1 MTGQFRFTTSVRLL
15 GTTILILGACA
26 VGVSSAGAQV
36 YRCESAG
43 GVPVYQGSANGRNCQ
58 PIDLAPL
65 TTIPAPDRPASAQ
78 AAGSTTGTT
87 TGTKAATA
95 ATAATAT
102 TSAAAAARRFPAVTP
117 SSQRVRDDDR
127 RLILEE
133 ELRKEQERLDGL
145 HSQRAQLPVA
155 PPAAPTDS
163 AGEALDDASAPADA
177 GRLDRDIERSESSL
191 AALRRELDAIGPTRV
206 RQEPA
211 Q

>member
-1 MTGQFRFTTSVRLL
+1 MTERFRFTTSVRSL

-26 VGVSSAGAQV
+26 AGVSSARAQV

-43 GVPVYQGSANGRNCQ
+43 GVPVYQGSANGKSCQ

-95 ATAATAT
+95 T
-102 TSAAAAARRFPAVTP
+102 TSATAAARRFPAVTP
-117 SSQRVRDDDR
+117 ASQRVRDDDR

-133 ELRKEQERLDGL
+133 ELRKEQERLEGL
-145 HSQRAQLPVA
+145 HSQRAQLPAA
-155 PPAAPTDS
+155 PMAAPTDS
-163 AGEALDDASAPADA
+163 AGEALDDASAPAEV
-177 GRLDRDIERSESSL
+177 GRLDRDIERSKGNL
-191 AALRRELDAIGPTRV
+191 AALRRELDAIGPA
-206 RQEPA
+206 RQEPGR
-211 Q
+211 